1 MKNSHQDA
9 PSDYAAALFARGHRF
24 RDAGVLAIEGPD
36 REAFLQGQLTQD
48 TRGLSA
54 GQSRPMAGLTPKG
67 KLLYFGRLV
76 AQAERL
82 LLLVPSSARAA
93 VAEHLRKYAVF
104 QKVSVTD
111 RSEELLL
118 LGLYGPDAALD
129 AAARRNRA
137 SRRRRIFRVPPRSGR
152 RPRRARVRPRGRR
165 FHRRFGGLGRDPP
178 RRSRAAPLRRRD
190 RSGQSSRRARTPGRD
205 LDEQGLL
212 RRPGDR
218 GAASHLRP
226 RQPQAGRLP
235 LSGGFRSL
243 PEPSSPTPRR
253 KASSSA
259 ASPARWS
266 RRAFGRI
273 GLGLAFRDVARGAAL
288 RLAAEPARCAVVVP
302 LPFA

>member
-24 RDAGVLAIEGPD
+24 RDAGVLAIEGQD

-48 TRGLSA
+48 TRGLST

-93 VAEHLRKYAVF
+93 VAQHLRKYAVF

-111 RSEELLL
+111 RSGELLL

-129 AAARRNRA
+129 AAAVGIGLPADGEFSASLLAPAGDRA
-137 SRRRRIFRVPPRSGR
+137 ALESALAAAGSIAVSAGSAEILRVEAG
-152 RPRRARVRPRGRR
+152 RPRFGAESDPDSLPDELGLQAAISTNKGCYVGQEIVARLRTYGRVNRRLVGFR
-165 FHRRFGGLGRDPP
+165 FPEDSVAAGTVFTDPAKESLELGRVTSAVVSP
-178 RRSRAAPLRRRD
+178 R
-190 RSGQSSRRARTPGRD
+190 
-205 LDEQGLL
+205 
-212 RRPGDR
+212 
-218 GAASHLRP
+218 
-226 RQPQAGRLP
+226 
-235 LSGGFRSL
+235 
-243 PEPSSPTPRR
+243 
-253 KASSSA
+253 
-259 ASPARWS
+259 
-266 RRAFGRI
+266 FGRI
-273 GLGLAFRDVARGAAL
+273 GLGLAFRDVAQGAAL